1 MCIEAQYTAYIML
14 RKMRYT
20 HSYDAFYATIEA
32 MDARLLKQFVN
43 LADSLHFGRA
53 SEASH
58 VSPSALS
65 RSIQRLEN
73 EVGVALF
80 ARDNRSVSLTHA
92 GDLFLTYARDSLGEW
107 DAIRHTLMEESGELH
122 GEISMYCSVTA
133 SYSFLFEILARFRRD
148 HPRIEIKLHTGDPE
162 DAIARVL
169 SGDED
174 IAIGARPKTL
184 QTGLAFKP
192 IAVSPLV
199 FIASKSHKKTVQ
211 QPDGENLA
219 DSPMILPERGLA
231 RRRVDEWFRTL
242 GVQANIYAQVA
253 GNEAIVSMVSLG
265 FGVGVVPQIVLDN
278 SPLAKTVQ
286 VLSVEPGLEAY
297 EVGLFTLEKK
307 LASPLINAF
316 WSQLK

>member
-1 MCIEAQYTAYIML
+1 
-14 RKMRYT
+14 
-20 HSYDAFYATIEA
+20 
-32 MDARLLKQFVN
+32 MDTRSLKQFVN

-73 EVGVALF
+73 EVGATLF
-80 ARDNRSVSLTHA
+80 ARNNRSVSLTHA
-92 GDLFLTYARDSLGEW
+92 GSLFLNYARDSLGEW
-107 DAIRHTLMEESGELH
+107 DAIRNTLMEESGELH
-122 GEISMYCSVTA
+122 GQISMYCSVTA
-133 SYSFLFEILARFRRD
+133 SYSFLFEILTRFRRD

-162 DAIARVL
+162 DAIGRVL
-169 SGDED
+169 AGDED
-174 IAIGARPKTL
+174 IAIGVKPKIL
-184 QTGLAFKP
+184 QAGLAFKP

-199 FIASKSHKKTVQ
+199 FITAKSHEKTLQ
-211 QPDGENLA
+211 QVDTVSWA

-278 SPLAKTVQ
+278 SPLSETVR
-286 VLSVEPGLEAY
+286 VLDVQPGLEAY
-297 EVGLFTLEKK
+297 EVGLFTPEKK
-307 LASPLINAF
+307 LVSPIISAF

>member
-1 MCIEAQYTAYIML
+1 M
-14 RKMRYT
+14 
-20 HSYDAFYATIEA
+20 HSYDAFHAIIKA
-32 MDARLLKQFVN
+32 MDARSLKQFIN

-80 ARDNRSVSLTHA
+80 ARNNRSVSLTHA
-92 GDLFLTYARDSLGEW
+92 GGLFLNYARDSLGEW
-107 DAIRHTLMEESGELH
+107 DAIRNTLMEESGELH

-133 SYSFLFEILARFRRD
+133 SYSFLFEILTRFRND

-174 IAIGARPKTL
+174 IAIGARPKNL
-184 QTGLAFKP
+184 QAGLAFKP

-199 FIASKSHKKTVQ
+199 FIAAKSREETLQ
-211 QPDGENLA
+211 QPGKESWA
-219 DSPMILPERGLA
+219 DCPMILPERGLA

-242 GVQANIYAQVA
+242 GVQANVYAQVA

-278 SPLAKTVQ
+278 SPLAETVQ

-297 EVGLFTLEKK
+297 KVGLFTLEKK